1 VAEKKVRKRV
11 NRLPAEQRIADI
23 MVSARAV
30 FTTKGYE
37 SALISDIAERA
48 GVVDGSIYRFFA
60 NKRELLMRVIE
71 DWYEKIIL
79 EEEERYYAVRGTWN
93 RIRFIVFHHLQAIVR
108 EPALTKLAFTELRA
122 DPQYRQMRLYKL
134 NQTYTR
140 KVVELVRE
148 AIDVGEFRSDVSPSL
163 VRSMLYGCV
172 EHSTWAFLRNEGNL
186 DIDQTA
192 DRIAEILY
200 NGLVA
205 RHSEGDIL
213 VLADR
218 LEAATTRLER
228 LSGAND
234 A

>member
-23 MVSARAV
+23 MVAARAV

-48 GVVDGSIYRFFA
+48 GVVDGSIYRFFV
-60 NKRELLMRVIE
+60 NKRELLMRVVE

-79 EEEERYYAVRGTWN
+79 DDDERYYAVRGTWN

-122 DPQYRQMRLYKL
+122 DPEYRQMRLYKL
-134 NQTYTR
+134 NQAYTR
-140 KVVELVRE
+140 RLVELVRE
-148 AIDVGEFRSDVSPSL
+148 AIDAGEFRSDVSPSL

-172 EHSTWAFLRNEGNL
+172 EHSTWAFLRHEGKL
-186 DIDQTA
+186 DVELVA
-192 DRIAEILY
+192 DGIADILY

-205 RHSEGDIL
+205 RQADDIL

-218 LEAATTRLER
+218 LEAATVRLER

>member
-1 VAEKKVRKRV
+1 MAEKKVRKRV

-23 MVSARAV
+23 MVAARAV

-48 GVVDGSIYRFFA
+48 GVVDGSIYRFFV
-60 NKRELLMRVIE
+60 NKRELLMRVVE

-79 EEEERYYAVRGTWN
+79 DDDERYYAVRGTWN

-122 DPQYRQMRLYKL
+122 DPEYRQMRLYKL
-134 NQTYTR
+134 NQAYTR
-140 KVVELVRE
+140 RLVELVRE
-148 AIDVGEFRSDVSPSL
+148 AIDAGEFRSDVSPSL

-172 EHSTWAFLRNEGNL
+172 EHSTWAFLRHEGKL
-186 DIDQTA
+186 DVELVA
-192 DRIAEILY
+192 DGIADILY

-205 RHSEGDIL
+205 RQADDIL

-218 LEAATTRLER
+218 LEAATVRLER

>member
-1 VAEKKVRKRV
+1 MAEKKVRKRV

-23 MVSARAV
+23 MVAARAV

-48 GVVDGSIYRFFA
+48 GVVDGSIYRFFV
-60 NKRELLMRVIE
+60 NKRELLMRVVE

-79 EEEERYYAVRGTWN
+79 EDDERYYAVRGIWN
-93 RIRFIVFHHLQAIVR
+93 RIRFIVFNHLQAIVR
-108 EPALTKLAFTELRA
+108 EPALTKLAFTELRS
-122 DPQYRQMRLYKL
+122 DPEYRQMRLYKL
-134 NQTYTR
+134 NQAYTR
-140 KVVELVRE
+140 RLIELVRE
-148 AIDVGEFRSDVSPSL
+148 AIDSGEFRADASPSL

-172 EHSTWAFLRNEGNL
+172 EHSTWAFLRNEGTL
-186 DIDQTA
+186 DAERVA
-192 DRIAEILY
+192 DSIADILY

-205 RHSEGDIL
+205 RQPGDNIL

-218 LEAATTRLER
+218 LEAATIRLER

>member
-1 VAEKKVRKRV
+1 MAEKKVRKRV
-11 NRLPAEQRIADI
+11 NQLPAEQRIADI
-23 MVSARAV
+23 MVAARAV

-48 GVVDGSIYRFFA
+48 GVVDGSIYRFFV
-60 NKRELLMRVIE
+60 NKRELLMRVVE

-79 EEEERYYAVRGTWN
+79 DDDERYYAVRGTWN

-122 DPQYRQMRLYKL
+122 DPEYRQMRLYKL
-134 NQTYTR
+134 NQAYTR
-140 KVVELVRE
+140 RLVELVRE
-148 AIDVGEFRSDVSPSL
+148 AIDAGEFRSDVSPSL

-172 EHSTWAFLRNEGNL
+172 EHSTWAFLRHEGKL
-186 DIDQTA
+186 DVELVA
-192 DRIAEILY
+192 DGIADILY

-205 RHSEGDIL
+205 RQADDIL

-218 LEAATTRLER
+218 LEAATVRLER

>member
-1 VAEKKVRKRV
+1 MAEKKVRKRV

-23 MVSARAV
+23 MVAARAV
-30 FTTKGYE
+30 FTTRGYE

-79 EEEERYYAVRGTWN
+79 EDDQRYYAVRGTWN

-122 DPQYRQMRLYKL
+122 DPEYRQMRLYKL
-134 NQTYTR
+134 NQAYTR
-140 KVVELVRE
+140 RLIELVRE
-148 AIDVGEFRSDVSPSL
+148 AIDNGEFRPDVSPSL
-163 VRSMLYGCV
+163 VRNMLYGCI
-172 EHSTWAFLRNEGNL
+172 EHSTWAFLRHEGKL
-186 DIDQTA
+186 DIEQVA
-192 DRIAEILY
+192 DGIADILY
-200 NGLVA
+200 NGLVV
-205 RHSEGDIL
+205 RHAEGDIL

-218 LEAATTRLER
+218 LEAATIRLER
-228 LSGAND
+228 LSGESGA
-234 A
+234 